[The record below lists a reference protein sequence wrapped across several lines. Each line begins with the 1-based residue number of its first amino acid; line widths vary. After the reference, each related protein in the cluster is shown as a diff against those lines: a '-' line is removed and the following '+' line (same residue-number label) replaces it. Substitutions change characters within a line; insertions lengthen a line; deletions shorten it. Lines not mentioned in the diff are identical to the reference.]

1 MTTPTQGT
9 QAIVISAGN
18 LSAATAARLAQLKA
32 ASPAQHLNQAPAP
45 RRVSPQITGV
55 PETVT
60 LRRVNQIMEAESWC
74 TSVTDWLQA
83 VVNWINPILI
93 WFQNVLPWLNAI
105 AWFLDLIGVGEWL
118 SAVVSWLSEWIS
130 DLQGWVNDI
139 QNVINW
145 CKANGCGA
153 TWVQDFINEVEQ
165 LENDLVGAYNW
176 LVGAINWIEGLF

>member
-1 MTTPTQGT
+1 MTTPAQSTSI
-9 QAIVISAGN
+9 QAISTGN
-18 LSAATAARLAQLKA
+18 LSTATAARLAQLKA
-32 ASPAQHLNQAPAP
+32 ASPARHLNQAPAP
-45 RRVSPQITGV
+45 PRVSPRISDV

-60 LRRVNQIMEAESWC
+60 LTRVNVIIDAESWC
-74 TSVTDWLQA
+74 TSVINWLQA
-83 VVNWINPILI
+83 VVNWINPILS

-130 DLQGWVNDI
+130 NLQGWVSDI
-139 QNVINW
+139 QSVINW
-145 CKANGCGA
+145 CRENGCGA

-176 LVGAINWIEGLF
+176 LVSAINWIESLF